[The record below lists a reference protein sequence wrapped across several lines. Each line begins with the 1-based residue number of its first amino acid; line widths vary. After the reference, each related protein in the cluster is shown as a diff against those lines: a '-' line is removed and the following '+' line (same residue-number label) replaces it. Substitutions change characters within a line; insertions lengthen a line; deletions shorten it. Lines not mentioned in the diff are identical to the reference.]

1 MRVMVYNNIILISN
15 LYFYLFML
23 NIRLFIDINNNI
35 YICST
40 KYNKQNVT
48 KENQPYFYDPSHV
61 ITNLFKIRI
70 IYMDYT
76 LNNTVF

>member
-23 NIRLFIDINNNI
+23 NIRLFIDIDNNI

-40 KYNKQNVT
+40 NIINKMLQ

-61 ITNLFKIRI
+61 ITNLVKIRI

-76 LNNTVF
+76 

>member
-1 MRVMVYNNIILISN
+1 MFN
-15 LYFYLFML
+15 
-23 NIRLFIDINNNI
+23 
-35 YICST
+35 

-48 KENQPYFYDPSHV
+48 KENEPYFYDPSHV
-61 ITNLFKIRI
+61 ITNLVKIRI

>member
-1 MRVMVYNNIILISN
+1 
-15 LYFYLFML
+15 ML
-23 NIRLFIDINNNI
+23 NIRLFIDIDNNI

-40 KYNKQNVT
+40 NIINKMLQ
-48 KENQPYFYDPSHV
+48 ENQPYFYDPSHV
-61 ITNLFKIRI
+61 ITNLVKIRI

>member
-23 NIRLFIDINNNI
+23 NIRLFIDIDNNI

-40 KYNKQNVT
+40 NIINKMLQ
-48 KENQPYFYDPSHV
+48 K
-61 ITNLFKIRI
+61 KINHI
-70 IYMDYT
+70 SMILVM
-76 LNNTVF
+76 

>member
-1 MRVMVYNNIILISN
+1 MFN
-15 LYFYLFML
+15 
-23 NIRLFIDINNNI
+23 
-35 YICST
+35 

>member
-1 MRVMVYNNIILISN
+1 MVYNNIILISN

-23 NIRLFIDINNNI
+23 NIRLFIDIDNNI
-35 YICST
+35 YIYMFN

-48 KENQPYFYDPSHV
+48 KENEPYFYDPSHV
-61 ITNLFKIRI
+61 ITNLVKIRI